1 MRDGRG
7 TVREYVLRSI
17 GVDLDGFCALYTLFV
32 LPFSCQSTRKLTIIL
47 GLPSIAVL
55 VLFSDGGW
63 IQLII
68 DDIVIFCL
76 VEVIPYAEKLQRS
89 GVQLRSWALAV

>member
-7 TVREYVLRSI
+7 TVREYILRSI

-47 GLPSIAVL
+47 GLQSIAVL
-55 VLFSDGGW
+55 MLFIDGDW

-68 DDIVIFCL
+68 DDIVISVL
-76 VEVIPYAEKLQRS
+76 
-89 GVQLRSWALAV
+89 